1 MNDIS
6 LSSFNCE
13 KQQNKQTSNH
23 RTYEKY
29 IEQSNTIE
37 NKENWNID
45 IVAHSLLKE

>member
-13 KQQNKQTSNH
+13 KTTTKQTNKQTSNH

-37 NKENWNID
+37 NKEN
-45 IVAHSLLKE
+45 

>member
-37 NKENWNID
+37 NKEN
-45 IVAHSLLKE
+45 